1 MSQLTSSKQDETQV
15 LGQLFAGLL
24 TGQSSCP
31 IHEECDSSCS
41 GRIGVRRYQ
50 LMPNSER
57 QDEIDERAQLATE
70 KLKEGVERA
79 DPLLIDEDAPIFKHS
94 PLSRPG
100 SMIRLLKI
108 KRGFLRADYVDCEL
122 VNFDI
127 NSTPSYGALSY
138 RWGPPPDN
146 IKFLCN
152 GHVFHGRPSLERA
165 LKRLRAGFRPGQ
177 REEYIWADAIC
188 INQDDLVEK
197 DAQIRLMGR
206 IYSGAATVYVDL
218 GDVEGQTVAI
228 GGATLRFPAMGGMG
242 VQDALTHSDD
252 LNHPLHYMTAFQA
265 LTMPWFT

>member
-1 MSQLTSSKQDETQV
+1 
-15 LGQLFAGLL
+15 
-24 TGQSSCP
+24 
-31 IHEECDSSCS
+31 
-41 GRIGVRRYQ
+41 
-50 LMPNSER
+50 
-57 QDEIDERAQLATE
+57 
-70 KLKEGVERA
+70 
-79 DPLLIDEDAPIFKHS
+79 
-94 PLSRPG
+94 
-100 SMIRLLKI
+100 MIRLLKI

-138 RWGPPPDN
+138 LWGPPPDN

-206 IYSGAATVYVDL
+206 IYSGAATVYDDTAAAEMYTGAIV
-218 GDVEGQTVAI
+218 GSTSCVSETARVA
-228 GGATLRFPAMGGMG
+228 